1 MMEVSPDE
9 PSGLEGSLE
18 ALGSLPIRPGP
29 GHLPDRTYSVTF
41 RGVGDL
47 PPGFQIVSARG
58 AGFQWGCDFLRPSP
72 FVMEKLKC
80 VLVGTGSIANSHV
93 KAVRSQADRLELVAA
108 MDADPEKGRSFCAE
122 FGIGRSHDDFG
133 KMLAEEHP
141 DLVLIAVP
149 PQFHCE
155 LAIRSLEAG
164 AWVLCEKPLC
174 ASLAQ
179 LDRIEEA
186 ERRTGRY
193 CASVFQMRYAP
204 SNRHIKSVIDSGRLG
219 RALVGVC
226 HTLWYRDHGYYEV
239 PWRGTWESELGGPTM
254 GHGIHAM
261 DQFLELMGEWTEVQA
276 MAGTL
281 DRRIEVEDTSIAMV
295 RFAGGAFGSIINS
308 ILCPREESYLRLD
321 FQNATIE
328 LNHLYG
334 FSKDDW
340 RFTAPPGQQESE
352 GLVALAR
359 WPEDA
364 PVSHGIQLGA
374 ILDDRE
380 AGRRPLTSGP
390 GARELID
397 FISSLYKSVFTG
409 EVIRRRS
416 ILPGDPFYDGMN
428 GGRTRLPDSAA

>member
-1 MMEVSPDE
+1 MS
-9 PSGLEGSLE
+9 
-18 ALGSLPIRPGP
+18 
-29 GHLPDRTYSVTF
+29 
-41 RGVGDL
+41 
-47 PPGFQIVSARG
+47 
-58 AGFQWGCDFLRPSP
+58 
-72 FVMEKLKC
+72 KLKC

-93 KAVRSQADRLELVAA
+93 NAARSEADRLDLVAA
-108 MDADPEKGRSFCAE
+108 MDVDREKGKAFCE
-122 FGIGRSHDDFG
+122 RFDIGRCHDDFDA
-133 KMLAEEHP
+133 MLAAEKP
-141 DLVLIAVP
+141 DLVQIAVP
-149 PQFHCE
+149 PKFHCE

-174 ASLAQ
+174 ASLAE
-179 LDRIEEA
+179 LDRIEDA

-204 SNRHIKSVIDSGRLG
+204 SNRHIKAVIDSGLLG
-219 RALVGVC
+219 RPLVGICNTV
-226 HTLWYRDHGYYEV
+226 WYRDHGYYEV
-239 PWRGTWESELGGPTM
+239 PWRGTWKSELGGPTM

-261 DQFLELMGEWTEVQA
+261 DQFLELMGEWTEVHA

-281 DRRIEVEDTSIAMV
+281 DRRIEVEDTSMAIV
-295 RFAGGAFGSIINS
+295 RFSNGAMGSIINS

-321 FQNATIE
+321 LQKATIE
-328 LNHLYG
+328 LSHLYA
-334 FSKDDW
+334 FSKSNW
-340 RFTAPPGQQESE
+340 RITPAPGQAESE
-352 GLVALAR
+352 GMTALNR

-409 EVIRRRS
+409 GSVGRRS
-416 ILPGDPFYDGMN
+416 IVPGDPFYDGMN
-428 GGRTRLPDSAA
+428 GGRTRLPGATA

>member
-1 MMEVSPDE
+1 MS
-9 PSGLEGSLE
+9 
-18 ALGSLPIRPGP
+18 
-29 GHLPDRTYSVTF
+29 
-41 RGVGDL
+41 
-47 PPGFQIVSARG
+47 
-58 AGFQWGCDFLRPSP
+58 
-72 FVMEKLKC
+72 KLKC

-93 KAVRSQADRLELVAA
+93 NAVRSQADRLDLVAA
-108 MDADPEKGRSFCAE
+108 MDVDREKGKAFCAR
-122 FGIGRSHDDFG
+122 FDIGHCHVNFEE
-133 KMLAEEHP
+133 MLAVEKP
-141 DLVLIAVP
+141 DLVQIAVP

-155 LAIRSLEAG
+155 LAVRSLEAG

-174 ASLAQ
+174 ASLAE
-179 LDRIEEA
+179 LDRIEDA
-186 ERRTGRY
+186 EKRTGRF

-204 SNRHIKSVIDSGRLG
+204 SNRHVKAVIDSGLLG
-219 RALVGVC
+219 RPLVGICNTV
-226 HTLWYRDHGYYEV
+226 WYRDHGYYEV
-239 PWRGTWESELGGPTM
+239 PWRGTWKSQLRGPTM

-261 DQFLELMGEWTEVQA
+261 DQFLELMGEWTEVHA

-281 DRRIEVEDTSIAMV
+281 DRRIEVEDTSMAIV
-295 RFAGGAFGSIINS
+295 RFSNGAMGSIINS

-321 FQNATIE
+321 LQNATIE
-328 LNHLYG
+328 LSHLYA
-334 FSKDDW
+334 FSNSNW
-340 RFTAPPGQQESE
+340 RVTPAPGQAESE
-352 GLVALAR
+352 GMVALNQ

-409 EVIRRRS
+409 ESVRRRS

-428 GGRTRLPDSAA
+428 GGRTRLPDSLA